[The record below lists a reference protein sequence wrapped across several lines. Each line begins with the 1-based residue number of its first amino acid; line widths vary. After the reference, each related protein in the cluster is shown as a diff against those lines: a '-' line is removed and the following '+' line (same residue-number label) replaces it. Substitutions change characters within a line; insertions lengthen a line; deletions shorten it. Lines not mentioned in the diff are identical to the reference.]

1 MDAERLL
8 ARGRIN
14 LMFDYPF
21 LGCLAMNL
29 ELVEDKL
36 LNPPTMATDGT
47 HLYYSPEF
55 VLGLTEK
62 QMMGVL
68 AHEIYHII
76 LWHATREC
84 GRSHD
89 RWNNAADYACNNL
102 VFKELDSKTGS
113 EAFELPFGILY
124 EPNFGDNS
132 AEWIYERIPD
142 PPPHHGSGGGKDG
155 GQNTGFDSH
164 EKWSDWGKDFQGEED
179 TQDIE
184 TLWRER
190 IAQAANQARM
200 RGKLPG
206 HLAELVEDTL
216 QPKLDWKTILQD
228 FVVSTVKS
236 NYRYMPPNKKHL
248 WRGIYLPS
256 LYGEEISIA
265 YACDSSGSISPD
277 EAREQLAEIKGIC
290 DMFEGYTIY
299 GFICDTNIHQR
310 FVIQPFEP
318 MPELRFRG
326 GGTSFVEP
334 IEEAAK
340 LPISCLIYATDLYGT
355 FPPAPRF
362 PVIWLAFT
370 DHTPPFGRV
379 IRMPE
384 HSPIRK

>member
-1 MDAERLL
+1 MDAKRLL
-8 ARGRIN
+8 ERGKVN

-21 LGCLAMNL
+21 LGCLVMNL
-29 ELVEDKL
+29 ELVEEPTLD
-36 LNPPTMATDGT
+36 PPTMATDGT

-62 QMMGVL
+62 QVMGVL

-76 LWHATREC
+76 LWHPAREC
-84 GRSHD
+84 GRNHD
-89 RWNNAADYACNNL
+89 RWNNACDYAVNNL
-102 VFKELDSKTGS
+102 VFKELDSSGTES
-113 EAFELPFGILY
+113 FELPFGILY
-124 EPNFGDNS
+124 EPNFNDNS
-132 AEWIYERIPD
+132 AEWIYERIPE
-142 PPPHHGSGGGKDG
+142 PPPRHGSGGGKNG
-155 GQNTGFDSH
+155 GKNTGFDSH
-164 EKWSDWGKDFQGEED
+164 EKWSDWGKDNPEEGGGQEG
-179 TQDIE
+179 QDIE

-216 QPKLDWKTILQD
+216 QPKLDWKTILRD
-228 FVVSTVKS
+228 FVTSAMKS
-236 NYRYMPPNKKHL
+236 DYRYMPPNKKHL

-265 YACDSSGSISPD
+265 YACDSSGSISME
-277 EAREQLAEIKGIC
+277 EAKEQLAEIKGIC
-290 DMFEGYTIY
+290 DTFENYTIY
-299 GFICDTNIHQR
+299 VFVCDTHIHQR
-310 FVIQPFEP
+310 FTIRPFEP

-340 LPISCLIYATDLYGT
+340 LPISCLIYATDLEGQ

-362 PVIWLAFT
+362 PVIWLALT
-370 DHTPPFGRV
+370 DKKPPFGQV
-379 IRMPE
+379 IRMPK
-384 HSPIRK
+384 H